1 MRVLLTRPRADAE
14 ATAERVAALGHAAVI
29 APLLDIVP
37 ESGQPDLAGAGALI
51 VTSANALRVLPA
63 SALRSVRGL
72 PLFAVGAR
80 TAAAARACG
89 FADVRSAA
97 GDAEALLALIL
108 SASPQGT
115 LVHLA
120 GRDRA
125 GELVP
130 RLAAAGF
137 TARVATVYRAMALD
151 RLPGPAAEG
160 LAAGNIGAVLHYS
173 RRSAETFVRLVAAQG
188 LGGAAARPAHLCLS
202 RAVAEPLEA
211 AGLGQAWIAAR
222 PAEQELLALLRIVA
236 AGDSARK

>member
-1 MRVLLTRPRADAE
+1 AFLAALDGSCRTPIAGYARLLGGRLVFDGMIVTPDGRTAHAARRAGAPDEAAALGTDGGAERKGRGGPGVAARRGAMRVLLTRPRADAE

-151 RLPGPAAEG
+151 RL
-160 LAAGNIGAVLHYS
+160 
-173 RRSAETFVRLVAAQG
+173 
-188 LGGAAARPAHLCLS
+188 
-202 RAVAEPLEA
+202 
-211 AGLGQAWIAAR
+211 
-222 PAEQELLALLRIVA
+222 
-236 AGDSARK
+236 